1 MGPWVLVS
9 GEGCGVIHGDTCFLF
24 ISRMLRGEHFHFD
37 FLIFVGVK
45 RLSFVGDFL

>member
-9 GEGCGVIHGDTCFLF
+9 GEGCGVIIMFSVYFKD
-24 ISRMLRGEHFHFD
+24 IKGEGEQFHSD